1 MEGCTDRDTR
11 SGLGTGA
18 FARTRQLQALVGRRR
33 TAPLHWACRVH
44 ETADPLRPRWG
55 MGSSHVNH
63 VEQNLKLSRERD
75 AQADRVP
82 FAPSLPDVA
91 SDGLD
96 SGRFVLGPKAAR
108 RAVQSELEDSL
119 LRLRRDLGAAR
130 LANGEGRAVDRLAV
144 EMDLQNEG
152 VAAHTAPEPVPD
164 DFVPRGTL
172 RLARDGHGHQ
182 C

>member
-18 FARTRQLQALVGRRR
+18 FASTRQLQALVGRCPI
-33 TAPLHWACRVH
+33 APLHWARRDH
-44 ETADPLRPRWG
+44 ETADALRPRWG

-63 VEQNLKLSRERD
+63 VEQNPKLSGERD
-75 AQADRVP
+75 AQAYRVP

-108 RAVQSELEDSL
+108 LAVKSELEDSL

-130 LANGEGRAVDRLAV
+130 LANGERRAVDRLAV

-152 VAAHTAPEPVPD
+152 VAARTTPEPVPD
-164 DFVPRGTL
+164 DFVPRGIP
-172 RLARDGHGHQ
+172 RLARDGYRHQ